1 MKDFWSNFC
10 SAFVFGV
17 VVAYLS
23 RIIGDWLSN
32 RRK

>member
-1 MKDFWSNFC
+1 MKDFCF
-10 SAFVFGV
+10 AFVFGV